1 MLRILCRI
9 IGGAFSLIGAICLVL
24 PIPLGLII
32 GMVFLTIG
40 LMFLIPST
48 PSSARFVRSVR
59 MKANWFDRAMTGMTR
74 RLPAPYRRILNKTEI
89 GAYDW

>member
-1 MLRILCRI
+1 MIRILCRI
-9 IGGAFSLIGAICLVL
+9 IGGAFSIVGALCLIL

-32 GMVFLTIG
+32 GMAFLVVG

-48 PSSARFVRSVR
+48 PSTARYVRSART
-59 MKANWFDRAMTGMTR
+59 KAAWFDRGMANMTR

-89 GAYDW
+89 DAYDW

>member
-9 IGGAFSLIGAICLVL
+9 IGGAFALLGALALIL

-32 GMVFLTIG
+32 GMIFLTIG

-48 PSSARFVRSVR
+48 PSTARHVRTLRTKSS
-59 MKANWFDRAMTGMTR
+59 KFDRAMSNMTR
-74 RLPAPYRRILNKTEI
+74 RLPAPYSRILSRTEI
-89 GAYDW
+89 GAFDW

>member
-1 MLRILCRI
+1 MIRILCRI
-9 IGGAFSLIGAICLVL
+9 IGGAFSLVGAACLVL

-48 PSSARFVRSVR
+48 PSTAKYVRSAR
-59 MKANWFDRAMTGMTR
+59 MKAAWFDKGMSNMTR